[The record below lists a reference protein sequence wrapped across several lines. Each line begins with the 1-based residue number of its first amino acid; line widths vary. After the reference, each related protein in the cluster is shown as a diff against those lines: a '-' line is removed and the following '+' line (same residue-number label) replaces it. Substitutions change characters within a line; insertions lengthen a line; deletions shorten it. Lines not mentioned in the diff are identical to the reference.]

1 MGLDMFLVGKRYLF
15 DDKRSSEL
23 NEAAGT
29 TDEFPVE
36 QVDVKLAY
44 WRKANAIHK
53 WFVDNVQNGEDD
65 CREYWV
71 KREQLKELRDIC
83 ERVLKFKHLATE
95 QLPPESGFFFGGTE
109 VDEWYYSDLED
120 TVKQLERVLA
130 ESDEGGTL
138 GSFDFW
144 YRASW

>member
-1 MGLDMFLVGKRYLF
+1 MGLDMYLVGKRYLF

-71 KREQLKELRDIC
+71 SREQLKQLRDLC
-83 ERVLKFKHLATE
+83 DRVLKFKHLATE
-95 QLPPESGFFFGGTE
+95 QLPTESGFFFGGTE
-109 VDEWYYSDLED
+109 ADEWYYSYLED
-120 TVKQLERVLA
+120 TVARLDRVLA
-130 ESDEGGTL
+130 EANEGGTL
-138 GSFDFW
+138 DSFDFY